1 MADKGLEEA
10 RALDKQ
16 IQAEKKRA
24 AKKRTS
30 KSPAKAR
37 SKAKASAKKTTKKR
51 AAAKRCIARAPKA
64 TVVKL
69 APDVEIMLKS
79 NRYRIVQVRDERAPT
94 PKRIPSKPTTTARK
108 TRKKTSK
115 QRKS

>member
-16 IQAEKKRA
+16 IQAERKRA
-24 AKKRTS
+24 TKKRTS
-30 KSPAKAR
+30 KSPAKGR
-37 SKAKASAKKTTKKR
+37 KASAKKTTKKR
-51 AAAKRCIARAPKA
+51 SAAKRCIARAPKA

-79 NRYRIVQVRDERAPT
+79 NRYRIVQVRDEHAPK
-94 PKRIPSKPTTTARK
+94 PKRIPSKPTTART